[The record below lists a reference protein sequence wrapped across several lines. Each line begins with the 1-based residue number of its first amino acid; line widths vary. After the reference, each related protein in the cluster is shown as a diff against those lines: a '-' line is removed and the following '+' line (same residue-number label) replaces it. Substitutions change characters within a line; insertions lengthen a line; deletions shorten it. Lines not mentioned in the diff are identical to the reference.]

1 MLRKKSSEN
10 VELDSLIMQ
19 SLAKKSVDIFTI
31 RSKRG
36 NALHLAAKHGLVVTA
51 KEIISQGYQKLLLEP
66 AKVGRECWPLTVA
79 VREKKWEVV
88 KLFLDSLRCK

>member
-1 MLRKKSSEN
+1 MKVN
-10 VELDSLIMQ
+10 LDCGIMEH
-19 SLAKKSVDIFTI
+19 LAEKPVDLFTF
-31 RSKRG
+31 RCKRG

-51 KEIISQGYQKLLLEP
+51 KEIISQGYQKLLLE
-66 AKVGRECWPLTVA
+66 AAEVGTKCWPLTVA